1 MDRKFLKELKVEGLE
16 KGLPNEVIDA
26 IMIEYGTSVKAKDQ
40 SIETLTTEKN
50 GLSQQLK
57 EANDKIKGF
66 AEIDVDKLK
75 QEISDWETK
84 YNTDTENLKN
94 EISKKDYDF
103 KLNDVVKDLQFS
115 SNGAKKSF
123 MEDLKAKALKF
134 EDDKLI
140 GYNEFLKSYKENDP
154 DAFKKEDD
162 GKSLNLG
169 GEHKGS
175 ANKDEATTLLGAL
188 HEKYDKK

>member
-1 MDRKFLKELKVEGLE
+1 MDRKFLKDLKVEGLE
-16 KGLPNEVIDA
+16 GGLPADVIDA
-26 IMIEYGTSVKAKDQ
+26 IMKEYGTSVQAKDQ
-40 SIETLTTEKN
+40 EIDTLKTEKE
-50 GLSQQLK
+50 GLSTQLK
-57 EANDKIKGF
+57 DANDKIKSF
-66 AEIDVDKLK
+66 ADVDVDKLK
-75 QEISDWETK
+75 QEITDWETK

-115 SNGAKKSF
+115 SNGARKAF
-123 MEDLKAKALKF
+123 IEDLRAKDLKF

-162 GKSLNLG
+162 GKKINLG
-169 GEHKGS
+169 GDHKDNPPKNE
-175 ANKDEATTLLGAL
+175 ANTLLGAL
-188 HEKYDKK
+188 HEKYDK

>member
-1 MDRKFLKELKVEGLE
+1 MDRKFLKDLKVEGLDN
-16 KGLPNEVIDA
+16 GLPADVIDA
-26 IMIEYGTSVKAKDQ
+26 IMKEYGTSISAKDQ
-40 SIETLTTEKN
+40 EITTLTTEKD

-57 EANDKIKGF
+57 DANDKIKGF
-66 AEIDVDKLK
+66 ADINVDKLK
-75 QEISDWETK
+75 QEITDWETK
-84 YNTDTENLKN
+84 YNTDTENLKK

-103 KLNDVVKDLQFS
+103 KINDIVKDLKFS

-123 MEDLKAKALKF
+123 IEDLKAKDLKF

-154 DAFKKEDD
+154 NAFEKEDD

-169 GEHKGS
+169 GEHGKTPD
-175 ANKDEATTLLGAL
+175 NKNATTLAGAL
-188 HEKYDKK
+188 HEKYDK